1 MPVKLKPVPLGA
13 ICEMVRAEP
22 PELVSVWESVLLLA
36 AATFPKLRE
45 LGFALR
51 TAGDP
56 GGVTPVPERA
66 TSKVGLFASLT
77 SLRFPFRLP
86 DDDGAKFTVNVA
98 V

>member
-1 MPVKLKPVPLGA
+1 MKLKPVPLGV
-13 ICEMVRAEP
+13 IWKMVRADP
-22 PELVSVWESVLLLA
+22 PELTSVWESVLLLP
-36 AATFPKLRE
+36 AATFPKIRLI
-45 LGFALR
+45 GFAVR

-77 SLRFPFRLP
+77 NLRFPFRLP
-86 DDDGAKFTVNVA
+86 DDSGAKFTVNVA